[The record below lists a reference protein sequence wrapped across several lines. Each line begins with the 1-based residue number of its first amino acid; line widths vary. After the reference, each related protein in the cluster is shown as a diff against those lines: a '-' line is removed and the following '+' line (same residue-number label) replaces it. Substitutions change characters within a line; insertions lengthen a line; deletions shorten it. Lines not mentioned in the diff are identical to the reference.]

1 MGSRAV
7 QPTDEKDIAAETG
20 SAGEKRFSLWRLI
33 PIVLILLGL
42 GGFFAF
48 DLNQYLTFEAFAEH
62 RQNLLT
68 WTETNSLLAIF
79 SFMGLY
85 ALAVAFSIP
94 GAVWLTIVGGFLF
107 GSLEATLYVV
117 AGATFGATAI
127 FIIAKYSAG
136 DYLCSKAGGMVKK
149 MEDGFNENA
158 FSYLLVLRLVPL
170 FPFWLVNLVP
180 AMVGCPLRTYVVATF
195 IGIIPGT
202 FVYAL
207 VGNGLGAVLDTGGQ
221 PDLGI
226 IFSPEIL
233 GPIVGLS
240 LLAMIP
246 VAYKKYKATKQ
257 DT

>member
-1 MGSRAV
+1 M
-7 QPTDEKDIAAETG
+7 QNIEKNPMPIE
-20 SAGEKRFSLWRLI
+20 EKTSSNSRFSFWR
-33 PIVLILLGL
+33 IVPVALILGGL
-42 GGFFAF
+42 AAFFAF
-48 DLNQYLTFEAFAEH
+48 DLNQYLSFDAFSQH
-62 RQNLLT
+62 RQFLMD
-68 WTETNSLLAIF
+68 WTEANTLLAVL
-79 SFMGLY
+79 SFMGIY

-94 GAVWLTIVGGFLF
+94 GAVWLTIIAGFLF
-107 GSLEATLYVV
+107 GTVEATLYVV
-117 AGATFGATAI
+117 TGATVGATAI

-136 DYLCSKAGGMVKK
+136 DYLCSKASGMAKK

-180 AMVGCPLRTYVVATF
+180 AMVGCPLRTYVTATF
-195 IGIIPGT
+195 FGIIPGT
-202 FVYAL
+202 LVYAM
-207 VGNGLGAVLDTGGQ
+207 VGNGLGSVFDAGET